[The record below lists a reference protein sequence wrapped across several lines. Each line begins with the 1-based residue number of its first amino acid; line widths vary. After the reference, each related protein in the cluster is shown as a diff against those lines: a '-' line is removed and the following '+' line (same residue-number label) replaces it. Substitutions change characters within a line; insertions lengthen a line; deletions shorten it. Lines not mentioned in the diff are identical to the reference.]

1 MRRAPIFLISLCVG
15 VGSHALAAEPPV
27 PSTPVQQSEPV
38 ATAAPPST
46 TVSSADPSADSQK
59 SDATS
64 KSGISASQ
72 AKALRLAGYKP
83 EVRNGQTLYC
93 RREAQLGTRFDSKV
107 CGTIEDIERSIQNS
121 QELASRIQQK
131 AFVKAP
137 GSP

>member
-1 MRRAPIFLISLCVG
+1 MRRAPIFLISLGVG

-27 PSTPVQQSEPV
+27 PSTEPV

-46 TVSSADPSADSQK
+46 TVSSADPSADSPK

-72 AKALRLAGYKP
+72 TKALRLAGYKP